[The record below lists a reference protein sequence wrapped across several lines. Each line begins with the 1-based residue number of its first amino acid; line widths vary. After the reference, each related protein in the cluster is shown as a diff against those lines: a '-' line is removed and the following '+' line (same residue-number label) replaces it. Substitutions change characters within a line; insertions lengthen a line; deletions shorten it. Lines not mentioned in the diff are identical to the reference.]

1 MRSWEPPQ
9 VIQTEIPTERPT
21 LSCTIQKDLLQ
32 RAAASDSRTATPP
45 QQNHRALWLAH
56 ILGSTPLGGPPC
68 PLLGVPGVVGATWT
82 PHSDSRGTVFTSPRC
97 QHQWPHGLFLHQK
110 HWHRDAKHGWQTS
123 KSLTAHL
130 MHGSTESSNP
140 NADKRDFLLSCKEQ
154 PRAMALGPSGTG

>member
-82 PHSDSRGTVFTSPRC
+82 PHSDSRGTVFTSPRMPAPIASWSLSAPKTLAQRC
-97 QHQWPHGLFLHQK
+97 QTRLANFQVFNCPPHAWVNRIFKSQCRQK
-110 HWHRDAKHGWQTS
+110 RFS
-123 KSLTAHL
+123 IVL
-130 MHGSTESSNP
+130 
-140 NADKRDFLLSCKEQ
+140 
-154 PRAMALGPSGTG
+154 

>member
-56 ILGSTPLGGPPC
+56 ILPAHHLAALPVLSLGCQGWWEPPGHPTVTAGGPC
-68 PLLGVPGVVGATWT
+68 
-82 PHSDSRGTVFTSPRC
+82 SPRPEC